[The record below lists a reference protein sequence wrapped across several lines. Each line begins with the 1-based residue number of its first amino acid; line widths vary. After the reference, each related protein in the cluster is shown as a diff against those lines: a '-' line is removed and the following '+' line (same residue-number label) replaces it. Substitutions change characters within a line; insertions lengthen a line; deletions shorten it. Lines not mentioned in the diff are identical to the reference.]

1 MRGLGKKSSHITGRG
16 SCSVPVLNRVGHWG
30 IVAQPSNE
38 SHEESSRQSRDAE
51 WHALLA
57 RLRETRAAS
66 HELRAES
73 RNRRF
78 ASLLLRVLMLKRQ
91 KRELH

>member
-1 MRGLGKKSSHITGRG
+1 MRLGRF
-16 SCSVPVLNRVGHWG
+16 LNRVGHWG
-30 IVAQPSNE
+30 MVAQLSNE
-38 SHEESSRQSRDAE
+38 SHDDSPWQSRDAAWE
-51 WHALLA
+51 ALVA
-57 RLRETRAAS
+57 RSRDLRAAS